1 MRWLQQRCVISAQRS
16 SVAAKEIKELI
27 ELSGQQ
33 VTNGSDLVNRAG
45 ESMKR
50 ISASITQV
58 TTLMA
63 EIAVSTGEQSRGIE
77 QINQAVLQMDV
88 VTQQNAALVEQASAA
103 AHSLKDQSQRL
114 NEAVSVFKLA

>member
-1 MRWLQQRCVISAQRS
+1 
-16 SVAAKEIKELI
+16 
-27 ELSGQQ
+27 
-33 VTNGSDLVNRAG
+33 
-45 ESMKR
+45 MKR